1 MSKNGKLVVAALAG
15 LFAATASVTAFAGDK
30 DAKATDKKV
39 HCAGINSCSGKGA
52 CKSANNACAGKNGC
66 SGKGWVE
73 SSEKECKD
81 KGGKIVADADEKKK

>member
-15 LFAATASVTAFAGDK
+15 LFAATASVSAFAGDK

-39 HCAGINSCSGKGA
+39 HCAGINSCGGKGA
-52 CKSANNACAGKNGC
+52 CKGANNACAGKNAC

-81 KGGKIVADADEKKK
+81 KGGKVAEAAPEKK